1 MPWGQAA
8 QVSEGDWWSDL
19 WCDGQPDRMSWTGVC
34 LVGVLFP
41 PSVEANSSHHRGV
54 RLDCDKFEGLTP
66 ADGLGWGGLK

>member
-1 MPWGQAA
+1 
-8 QVSEGDWWSDL
+8 
-19 WCDGQPDRMSWTGVC
+19 MSWTGVC